1 MTLPLHSVLRA
12 AAPQPTREPA
22 NGHESREAR
31 HAPSTAHDE
40 QEPDGRA
47 TETSAL
53 PQLYTVLELA
63 VVFSLVVVAE

>member
-1 MTLPLHSVLRA
+1 MQETSAVHP
-12 AAPQPTREPA
+12 PD
-22 NGHESREAR
+22 
-31 HAPSTAHDE
+31 DE

>member
-1 MTLPLHSVLRA
+1 MTWNRSAKNGIHLSA
-12 AAPQPTREPA
+12 IEPHPKDP
-22 NGHESREAR
+22 G
-31 HAPSTAHDE
+31 
-40 QEPDGRA
+40 GRA

>member
-1 MTLPLHSVLRA
+1 VRAQQDAPDAVHSEASLRA
-12 AAPQPTREPA
+12 RGMTSAPTCVCSQLRT
-22 NGHESREAR
+22 
-31 HAPSTAHDE
+31 TDK
-40 QEPDGRA
+40 EPDGRA